1 MPHRIL
7 VVCLG
12 NICRSPLAHGIFESI
27 LDQAHVID
35 SAGTAAYHIGNPPD
49 PRSVSVAKKN
59 NIDISQQKAR
69 QFTVADFDDFDQIFV
84 MDRQNYLDVCNL
96 ARGENDRRKVQ
107 LLCEAAG
114 LNIESVPDPYYG
126 GQEGFENVFSL
137 IFSACE
143 KIKYTL

>member
-69 QFTVADFDDFDQIFV
+69 QFTIADFDDFDQIFV

-107 LLCEAAG
+107 LICEAAG

-143 KIKYTL
+143 KIKNTL

>member
-27 LDQAHVID
+27 LDKNYVVD

-49 PRSVSVAKKN
+49 PRSVRVAQKN

-69 QFTVADFDDFDQIFV
+69 QFTVTDFDDFDRIFV
-84 MDRQNYLDVCNL
+84 MDRQNYIDVCGL
-96 ARGENDRRKVQ
+96 ARGENDRQKVQ
-107 LLCEAAG
+107 LLCVAAG
-114 LNIESVPDPYYG
+114 LNVENVPDPYYG

-143 KIKYTL
+143 KLKNTL

>member
-35 SAGTAAYHIGNPPD
+35 SAGTAAYHIGNPPN
-49 PRSVSVAKKN
+49 PRSVGVAKKN

-126 GQEGFENVFSL
+126 EQEGFENVFSL

-143 KIKYTL
+143 KIKNTL